1 MRICGIALLALA
13 ASGCVSQAEQQAG
26 MEALNQQL
34 SSLDTK
40 LAATQASVGALSA
53 AEETSRQQM
62 TDQITE
68 LRAEVDALPEQVAS
82 LCPQDPQVTAPICEE
97 QAPVRTVVTTG
108 DKMLVGELERVWID
122 PPGNSL
128 VARID
133 TGAKLSLLRTE
144 SLVAFERDGD
154 DWVRFELLI
163 DKELTTIERQVK
175 RHVKT
180 RQKDSSSTRRP
191 VVDLRVR
198 IGDIQDTFEFTLSG
212 SSDLDHQIVLG
223 RNFLKDIA
231 LVDVSKRFVQPPYR
245 PAAD

>member
-1 MRICGIALLALA
+1 MRICGIAILALVA
-13 ASGCVSQAEQQAG
+13 GGCVNQAEQQAG
-26 MEALNQQL
+26 MEALTRQL

-53 AEETSRQQM
+53 AEEASRQQ
-62 TDQITE
+62 TNDQLAE
-68 LRAEVDALPEQVAS
+68 LRAEVDALPTEVAN
-82 LCPQDPQVTAPICEE
+82 LCPQDEALAAPICEE

-108 DKMLVGELERVWID
+108 DKMLVGELERVGID

-133 TGAKLSLLRTE
+133 TGANLSLLRTE

-163 DKELTTIERQVK
+163 DKEPTTIERQVK
-175 RHVKT
+175 RHLKS
-180 RQKDSSSTRRP
+180 RQKESGSTRRP
-191 VVDLRVR
+191 VVELRVR
-198 IGDIQDTFEFTLSG
+198 IGEVQDTFEFTLSE